1 MLLSTSRMALST
13 LSVSSVGVL
22 VMEGVLV
29 CPEEVSLEKVLS
41 DPRPSR
47 EETSV
52 SPHKRSRGGL
62 VHETT
67 FDAQP
72 KVDHTLQPPCF

>member
-1 MLLSTSRMALST
+1 MLSISRMALST

-41 DPRPSR
+41 DPRPFR
-47 EETSV
+47 EV
-52 SPHKRSRGGL
+52 GPDKIAPVAKRANLAGRDYYEANRG
-62 VHETT
+62 
-67 FDAQP
+67 
-72 KVDHTLQPPCF
+72 